1 MLELSKKELEAKIQD
16 LIDGKTTRK
25 RLIKELETDSRTLNN
40 KIREMSEYNPELYS
54 AFITKFPYR
63 TRERND
69 LDYEAL
75 VIEIVQTGMTSQEAA
90 KKYNIGGRTIQRKV
104 NQLQKENPYLVD
116 IYKQV
121 KDNNKRQVKSSK
133 ELQHQID
140 ELVTRP
146 VVICEING
154 IRRRELEEL
163 EKIYDERCQT
173 MSKEEAA
180 RSMGMCKPQVFK
192 MMNQLRRLRTEEETK
207 SFKDG
212 LKVKTAQQHTQVIKE
227 ETENDKQNINEG
239 EEK

>member
-1 MLELSKKELEAKIQD
+1 MLKLSKEEFEAKIQD

-25 RLIKELETDSRTLNN
+25 KLIKELETDSRTLNN
-40 KIREMSEYNPELYS
+40 KIREISEYNPELYS

-75 VIEIVQTGMTSQEAA
+75 VIEIVQTGMTSAEAA
-90 KKYNIGGRTIQRKV
+90 QKYNVGGRTIQRKV

-121 KDNNKRQVKSSK
+121 KLNNSKQEKPSK
-133 ELQHQID
+133 ELQHKID
-140 ELVTRP
+140 ELVPRP

-163 EKIYDERCQT
+163 ERIYNERCLT
-173 MSKEEAA
+173 MSKEQAA
-180 RSMGMCKPQVFK
+180 RSMGMAKPQMFK
-192 MMNQLRRLRTEEETK
+192 IMNQLRRLRVEDEAK

-212 LKVKTAQQHTQVIKE
+212 LKVETTQQHTQVIKE
-227 ETENDKQNINEG
+227 ETKDDKQNINEG